1 MIIQPDPS
9 TVLPPGAD
17 PTNAMTASNPDFLS
31 TLQSTMM
38 NQSGM
43 ISSANTGLEQA
54 IRGAIGKVAESTSKG
69 SQVIES
75 KYNRE
80 IDYTNTSQ
88 QNALTA
94 VRERGAGI
102 STGDIAYKA
111 LAAEADKN
119 LKDLEQ
125 RKNELIMQNDAAGAS
140 KIADLMLTT
149 QKMKIDAM
157 QQTFQNLMSMG
168 NFGLAA
174 AQEKRAANAQTFAEK
189 SAIASVGLQY
199 GVPVTEKDTIATITA
214 KAAPFA
220 SKKQAAELA
229 KLVAETNRA
238 NAEAN
243 KAYNDNKL
251 PNLKDP
257 LLLSSASRLFRTNY
271 ADFVSKAKT
280 PTEMATV
287 QAQAIK
293 DEGVDVA
300 NIIQNEIKNGNVDPN
315 VIFPKVQAQLNAM
328 GMPMIAAKEAMAQ
341 IESATKGLKAP
352 TQTSKRGFASDVQGV
367 FDAAYNT
374 GYGFGSYL
382 SR

>member
-9 TVLPPGAD
+9 TVLPQGAD

-54 IRGAIGKVAESTSKG
+54 IQGAINKVADSTSKG

-111 LAAEADKN
+111 LASEADKN

-168 NFGLAA
+168 NFGLQ
-174 AQEKRAANAQTFAEK
+174 AQANKRAETAQNFAEK

-199 GVPVTEKDTIATITA
+199 GVPVTEKDTIASITA

-229 KLVAETNRA
+229 QLVANTNLA
-238 NAEAN
+238 NANAAKAAREGKVQGNLSDPTTEKAYIAMALNQPDVFNDLMSKDARLVPIRTKAIATQVSFINKFVAENADKDYATIKASIEAN
-243 KAYNDNKL
+243 QSLGANLDPMTTDKALVEAYNAYAPPFTAEKL
-251 PNLKDP
+251 K
-257 LLLSSASRLFRTNY
+257 
-271 ADFVSKAKT
+271 K
-280 PTEMATV
+280 
-287 QAQAIK
+287 Q
-293 DEGVDVA
+293 
-300 NIIQNEIKNGNVDPN
+300 
-315 VIFPKVQAQLNAM
+315 
-328 GMPMIAAKEAMAQ
+328 KEAEA
-341 IESATKGLKAP
+341 KVKAMY
-352 TQTSKRGFASDVQGV
+352 Q
-367 FDAAYNT
+367 
-374 GYGFGSYL
+374 
-382 SR
+382 